1 MIERIKNELRSIEEA
16 LYHMDMNGID
26 DNRHYAK
33 LFKKRRVLKRALRKL
48 ERLEGRKD
56 GRA

>member
-1 MIERIKNELRSIEEA
+1 
-16 LYHMDMNGID
+16 MDMNGID